1 MMRNWLLLILCLSL
15 MVTAQTLWKIG
26 LAKVGMIDV
35 SQGWLPQIGRLIRSW
50 RIMAGLGI
58 FAFTTLLWFD
68 LLSRMELSLL
78 YPMMSLVYVV
88 AFFVGW
94 WILGEEPSWA
104 RFAGILVIGLGIVI
118 VARTAP

>member
-1 MMRNWLLLILCLSL
+1 MRNWLLLILCLSL

-26 LAKVGMIDV
+26 LAKVGTIDV
-35 SQGWLPQIGRLIRSW
+35 SQGWIPQILKLIKNW
-50 RIMAGLGI
+50 RILAGLGI
-58 FAFTTLLWFD
+58 FGMTTLLWFD

-78 YPMMSLVYVV
+78 YPMMSLVYVI

-94 WILGEEPSWA
+94 WFLGEEPSWA
-104 RFAGILVIGLGIVI
+104 RFGGILVIGLGIFI